1 VDQTTPT
8 VEAANVP
15 AQSEAHAA
23 VGEAIR
29 AIRNESG
36 ISQEAFALK
45 CGLDR
50 SYFGAVERGERNVS
64 LTNLLKITR
73 SLGVSPSELFARAQT
88 INAKALR

>member
-1 VDQTTPT
+1 VDRTASTL
-8 VEAANVP
+8 EAGGVP
-15 AQSEAHAA
+15 AQSSAHAA
-23 VGEAIR
+23 VGDAIR
-29 AIRNESG
+29 AIRNERD

-64 LTNLLKITR
+64 LANLLKITR
-73 SLGVSPSELFARAQT
+73 SLGVSPSELFARAET

>member
-1 VDQTTPT
+1 V
-8 VEAANVP
+8 A

-23 VGEAIR
+23 VGNAIR
-29 AIRNESG
+29 AIRNETG
-36 ISQEAFALK
+36 VSQEAFAFK

-73 SLGVSPSELFARAQT
+73 SLGVSPSELLARAEK
-88 INAKALR
+88 INGKALA